1 MEGCGFRAA
10 LIVTLW
16 VVLNTALNLFN
27 KWALTPLQVELSWSS
42 SLIRMSVAGRWAGA
56 GFGFPLFY
64 SMCHMIASFLGAS
77 LIFLVW
83 PSTNTLQLKHLTSG
97 RTCLQLSLL
106 SLLFAANVAANNAS
120 LMTLGLAVNQLIK
133 SVTPLLVMILMFAL
147 EGRTYSSPIVA
158 TVLLLTLGAAASI
171 PWGTDAADNT
181 GVGLASVSMVA
192 ASAKPALAS
201 YFAKDMWRE
210 GLTPL
215 ALVWYDSVFGALL
228 TGVLCVASSERTE
241 LMGYFESK
249 PGLGTFIVAFSSAMA
264 FLYNLAVYSLASS
277 APPVVAVVASS
288 LKQLALVV
296 VAGIIID
303 RIENPLNWVG
313 IVIFFLASFIYAY
326 LALTESS
333 RERSG
338 SAGRGGRGGRGGKHR
353 AEVNPAPAATTVQW
367 SHKGIIASAS
377 TTDEST
383 PLRTAEPVPPP
394 GAKEQPWYARK
405 KKPSASASTSSSQG
419 AKEVSWYQGPS
430 HRARQ

>member
-1 MEGCGFRAA
+1 MEGCTFKAT
-10 LIVTLW
+10 LIATLW
-16 VVLNTALNLFN
+16 VVLNAALNLFN

-42 SLIRMSVAGRWAGA
+42 SLIRMPVAGRWAGA

-77 LIFLVW
+77 LIFLVR
-83 PSTNTLQLKHLTSG
+83 PSTNTLQLKHLSSC
-97 RTCLQLSLL
+97 RTCAQIGLL
-106 SLLFAANVAANNAS
+106 SLVFAANVAANNAS

-133 SVTPLLVMILMFAL
+133 SVAPLLVMLLTFAL
-147 EGRTYSSPIVA
+147 EGRTYSSPMVA
-158 TVLLLTLGAAASI
+158 AVLLLTAGAAVSI
-171 PWGTDAADNT
+171 PWGSDAADST
-181 GVGLASVSMVA
+181 GIGLASVSMVA

-201 YFAKDMWRE
+201 YFTKDLRRD

-228 TGVLCVASSERTE
+228 TGVLCVASSERGE

-249 PGLGTFIVAFSSAMA
+249 PGLGTFVVSFSSVVA
-264 FLYNLAVYSLASS
+264 FLYNLAVYSLATS

-288 LKQLALVV
+288 IKQLALVV

-303 RIENPLNWVG
+303 RIETPLNWAGVA
-313 IVIFFLASFIYAY
+313 VFFLASFIYAY
-326 LALTESS
+326 LALTEQS
-333 RERSG
+333 SG

-353 AEVNPAPAATTVQW
+353 AEVNPVPAATTVQW

-377 TTDEST
+377 TMDEST

-394 GAKEQPWYARK
+394 SAKEQPWYERK
-405 KKPSASASTSSSQG
+405 KKPSNSSTSSSSQQ
-419 AKEVSWYQGPS
+419 AKEVSWYLGPS